1 MKNIS
6 ILLVFFFIASKA
18 ISQEYMAL
26 YEVHFK
32 TSKSNPNSYKKGN
45 CRLYLSD
52 TASVFVDETTFLR
65 EQLRLSK
72 EKLTPQEKLSKSIA
86 LKTTLFKFAIQKNSL
101 TSTYSQNFNGEL
113 IGYEEPRMTAAQW
126 QIHREAQNIL
136 GYSSQKA
143 TTRFGGRNWVAWF
156 TVDIPFSDGP
166 YKFAGLPGLITRLES
181 EDEECIFDLQ
191 SFTKVATDEPKPVY
205 TNTRITSRDRLS
217 SIEKESA
224 IQSIKRAESKGITL
238 SKGGTTYSAQELE
251 QERKKNEEDVNT
263 LERN

>member
-1 MKNIS
+1 MKNIF
-6 ILLVFFFIASKA
+6 LLLIFFLTPSKA
-18 ISQEYMAL
+18 ISQEYVAL

-45 CRLYLSD
+45 SRLYLSD
-52 TASVFVDETTFLR
+52 TASIFVDETTFLR
-65 EQLRLSK
+65 EQLSR
-72 EKLTPQEKLSKSIA
+72 EKITPREKLSKSIA
-86 LKTTLFKFAIQKNSL
+86 LKTFLFKFTIQKNSL
-101 TSTYSQNFNGEL
+101 KSTYYQDFNGER
-113 IGYEEPRMTAAQW
+113 IGYEEPRMTAGQW
-126 QIHREAQNIL
+126 QIHPETQSIV
-136 GYSSQKA
+136 GYPSQKA

-191 SFTKVATDEPKPVY
+191 SFIKVTADEPKPMY
-205 TNTRITSRDRLS
+205 TKIRITSRDRLS
-217 SIEKESA
+217 GIEKESA
-224 IQSIKRAESKGITL
+224 TQSIKRAERSGVTL

-251 QERKKNEEDVNT
+251 QERKKNAEDVNT

>member
-6 ILLVFFFIASKA
+6 ILLIFFFTASKA
-18 ISQEYMAL
+18 ISQEYVAL

-65 EQLRLSK
+65 EQLSK
-72 EKLTPQEKLSKSIA
+72 EKITPREKLSKSIA
-86 LKTTLFKFAIQKNSL
+86 LKTFLFKFAIQKNGL
-101 TSTYSQNFNGEL
+101 TSTYSQNFNGER
-113 IGYEEPRMTAAQW
+113 IGYEEPRMTAGQW
-126 QIHREAQNIL
+126 QIHRETQNIL
-136 GYSSQKA
+136 GYPSQKA

-205 TNTRITSRDRLS
+205 TKIRITSRDRLS

-224 IQSIKRAESKGITL
+224 TQSIKRAESSGVTL

-251 QERKKNEEDVNT
+251 QERKKNAEDVNT